1 MITDAQKR
9 ATIKYDKA
17 NIRRY
22 VVKLNKKY
30 DADLINYLD
39 QLENVKGKVKE
50 VMTNDMN
57 ANGII
62 VYLRDVGTDKY
73 EVKFNSKKFR
83 TIYNELKDVEED
95 DDLDLY
101 FINRSDLVEELNKII
116 EYVGTNQ
123 INICYT
129 K

>member
-9 ATIKYDKA
+9 ATIKYDKE

-22 VVKLNKKY
+22 VVKLNKRY
-30 DADLINYLD
+30 DVDLINYLD

-57 ANGII
+57 ADGII
-62 VYLRDVGTDKY
+62 VYLRDVGADMY

-95 DDLDLY
+95 DDLELY